1 MGMSDTRLSRS
12 VVSLAGTLAI
22 MLAVLEVLFDWGTR
36 IDLNVSVLY
45 SLPLIVAAA
54 ARRRRLLWTL
64 AFILICVTFAV
75 YVAQAPAAAASSQTS
90 YLVDRVLA
98 ATSLLLSV
106 VILDA
111 WLRLLEVRD
120 AQGQAIRQ
128 QNARLEAIN
137 LELLAHKEEIFRKN
151 EELEVHRREIEEIS
165 NRKTQM
171 MASISH
177 DVRAPIQAIT
187 LMAEVI
193 RRNAD
198 KPDPGGKI
206 QTLAK
211 RLQASA
217 ISVAEFLSEVID
229 LASFDMGRIAINNCE
244 FDLSELITQQCER
257 VRPIAESKGLDLVG
271 GPCDVRV
278 CTDRVKLGRIIGNLV
293 SNAIKFT
300 DTGGVTIDYGVNQ
313 EGLPGI
319 RVSDTGRGINSD
331 DLQRI
336 FSEFAQADRP
346 QPGLESGWGL
356 GLAISRRM
364 ARLLGGDI
372 QVESQLEHG
381 SVFTVCLPK
390 SSLVVYEECAMDSL
404 IDRPR

>member
-1 MGMSDTRLSRS
+1 MKTWELSDTKLSRS
-12 VVSLAGTLAI
+12 IVSFAGTLAI
-22 MLAVLEVLFDWGTR
+22 TLAVLEVLLDWGTR
-36 IDLNVSVLY
+36 SELNVSVLY
-45 SLPLIVAAA
+45 SLPLIAAAA

-64 AFILICVTFAV
+64 AFILIGMTFAV

-90 YLVDRVLA
+90 HLLDRVLA

-111 WLRLLEVRD
+111 WLRLLAVRD

-171 MASISH
+171 LASISH
-177 DVRAPIQAIT
+177 DVRSPIQAIT
-187 LMAEVI
+187 LMAEMI
-193 RRNAD
+193 RRHAD
-198 KPDPGGKI
+198 RPDQWGKI
-206 QTLAK
+206 PALAR

-217 ISVAEFLSEVID
+217 ISVGEFLSEVID
-229 LASFDMGRIAINNCE
+229 LASFDMGRIAINNSE

-271 GPCDVRV
+271 GPCDVRL

-300 DTGGVTIDYGVNQ
+300 NTGGVTVDCGVNAD
-313 EGLPGI
+313 GSVGI
-319 RVSDTGRGINSD
+319 RISDTGRGINPD

-336 FSEFAQADRP
+336 FSEFAQADQP
-346 QPGLESGWGL
+346 QPRLESGWGL
-356 GLAISRRM
+356 GLPISRRM

-372 QVESQLEHG
+372 QVNSQLEHG
-381 SVFTVCLPK
+381 SMFTVRLPK
-390 SSLVVYEECAMDSL
+390 SSLVVDEECAMNSL
-404 IDRPR
+404 ID